1 MAIGAVSS
9 VTEKP
14 GLQDVEDLFHQH
26 HELVYRTAYSILNN
40 ASDAEDVV
48 QTLFLRLVRR
58 QLPPDVR
65 TNVAGYFYRAAV
77 NQSLDVLRSR
87 RRSELVGNLEPLD
100 VAAGAEESP
109 FAERLHLHLEAA
121 LAALRPEAV
130 QILVLRYTHNWSD
143 KQIAALL
150 GVSRVTIAVRLLRAR
165 ARLRTLMRISI
176 GEEQ

>member
-1 MAIGAVSS
+1 MGSGLSPSEFEQAAALQPSS
-9 VTEKP
+9 RSSLPVC
-14 GLQDVEDLFHQH
+14 
-26 HELVYRTAYSILNN
+26 
-40 ASDAEDVV
+40 
-48 QTLFLRLVRR
+48 RR
-58 QLPPDVR
+58 
-65 TNVAGYFYRAAV
+65 
-77 NQSLDVLRSR
+77 
-87 RRSELVGNLEPLD
+87 
-100 VAAGAEESP
+100 
-109 FAERLHLHLEAA
+109 RLHLHLEAA